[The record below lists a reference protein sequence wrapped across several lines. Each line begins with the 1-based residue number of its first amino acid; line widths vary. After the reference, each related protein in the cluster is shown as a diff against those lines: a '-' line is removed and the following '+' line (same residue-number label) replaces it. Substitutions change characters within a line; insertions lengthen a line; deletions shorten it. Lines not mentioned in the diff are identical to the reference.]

1 MFQKIKTNFQFYNLY
16 PPAPSLKEVCSVL
29 HDTAYCMCL
38 NANEVSDISFDFA
51 YVDFNDINF
60 TVRRLL
66 ESGVSPDST
75 NEDGLTA
82 LHQVNNFFYLFF
94 MTYLI

>member
-1 MFQKIKTNFQFYNLY
+1 
-16 PPAPSLKEVCSVL
+16 
-29 HDTAYCMCL
+29 MCL
-38 NANEVSDISFDFA
+38 NANEVFDISFDFA

-82 LHQVNNFFYLFF
+82 LHQVNNFFLFVF
-94 MTYLI
+94 YDLLNLT